1 MARRFRRDR
10 AIFVP
15 AAGAQLVATT
25 SAFVLP
31 FVVDALIAGAGF
43 TVDSAG
49 YLISME
55 AIAAALTTVA
65 FSAWTHPRSRRRT
78 ALVGAALAATGSAL
92 ALISPEIYW
101 LIGARLVAGIGAGIV
116 TAEVSA
122 VVARGLN
129 RERLISGLT
138 IAAVANGAIWLF
150 LIPVLLPLFGYRA
163 PYLALLLT
171 CVLGTILL
179 TRLPSP
185 PMLRAT
191 PENTTARES
200 VGLGFVTLPAIFLT
214 QLGQGSF
221 WTMVVIYGSRTGLSN
236 ETIGSFLLFV
246 TLMLLPGVMG
256 TAWLGVRAGRF
267 APMIALMIVNVA
279 SIVAISYSTDP
290 NVYLVANT
298 VQSLTNLSSVV
309 YQLGLVAAV
318 DRSGRLFAAANGLV
332 MLGNGI
338 GPAIAGAI
346 AALYGAPN
354 VGIAVVLFNIAALCL
369 YALVGAGVA
378 RKTVLLRGSTA

>member
-15 AAGAQLVATT
+15 TAGAQLVATT

-65 FSAWTHPRSRRRT
+65 FSVWTHARSRRRT

-92 ALISPEIYW
+92 SLISPEIYW
-101 LIGARLVAGIGAGIV
+101 LVGARLIAGIGAGIV

-122 VVARGLN
+122 VVARGLD
-129 RERLISGLT
+129 RERLISALT
-138 IAAVANGAIWLF
+138 ITAVVNGSIWLF
-150 LIPVLLPLFGYRA
+150 VIPVLLPVLGYRA

-171 CVLGTILL
+171 CIVGTILL
-179 TRLPSP
+179 SRLPSP
-185 PMLRAT
+185 PMLRVAE
-191 PENTTARES
+191 ENREPTEA
-200 VGLGFVTLPAIFLT
+200 VGIGFAVLPAIFLT
-214 QLGQGSF
+214 QIGQGSF
-221 WTMVVIYGSRTGLSN
+221 WTMVSIYGASTGLSP
-236 ETIGSFLLFV
+236 ETIGVFLLIA

-256 TAWLGVRAGRF
+256 TAWLGASAGRF
-267 APMIALMIVNVA
+267 TPMFVLIIINVA
-279 SIVAISYSTDP
+279 SIVAISFSKDP
-290 NVYLVANT
+290 NVYFAANT

-346 AALYGAPN
+346 AALYGAPT
-354 VGIAVVLFNIAALCL
+354 VGIAVVLFNLAALAL
-369 YALVGAGVA
+369 YGLVGAGVA
-378 RKTVLLRGSTA
+378 RRTVLLRA